1 MDTTKTK
8 SRNKILKNLMP
19 NTNSSTIKVQK
30 RDGRLESLDINKIH
44 FVVEEACEGLTGVS
58 SSQIEMNANI
68 QFYDGMTTKDIQN
81 VLVRSANDLIS
92 LECPNYQYAA
102 ARLLSY
108 DVRKEAHGQY
118 EYVPLLKLILRNI
131 RLGVYDKGILD
142 MYSKTEIKKFNTWIR
157 RDRDLKFTYAG
168 LRQICDKYLVQDRS
182 SGQLYETPQDMY
194 MMIAAT
200 LFADY
205 PSKSRMSYVK
215 KYYDAISQ
223 HKINIPTP
231 VMAGVRTPI
240 RQFASCVLVDSDD
253 TLPSIFSSDMAI
265 GLYVARR
272 AGIGINAGRIRGIN
286 SKIRGGEVQH
296 TGVIPFLKKF
306 ESTVRCCT
314 QNGVRGG
321 NATVHFPIWHPE
333 IEDILVLKNNKG
345 TEDNRVRRM
354 DYSIQISKLFY
365 ERFMNEED
373 ITLISPHMAP
383 GLYEAFGTEEFDE
396 LYLKYEAD
404 KTIPK
409 KTVPAQDL
417 FFDLLKERAETGRI
431 YIMNLDHA
439 NSHSSFKDKV
449 SMSNLCQEITLPTT
463 PIQHVDDDQGE
474 IALCILSAINVGQ
487 LNDLGELENLCDLS
501 VRALE
506 QIIDYQ
512 DYPVKAA
519 EVSTKKR
526 RSLGIGYIGLA
537 HYLAKNGVKYNEKG
551 AWELVDRLSEAFQ
564 YYLLRASC
572 DLAEERGKC
581 EGFERTKY
589 ADGLLPID
597 HYKKEVDEIVPHKQ
611 RMAWESLRKDIA
623 KYGLRH
629 STLSAQMPS
638 ESSSVVSNE
647 TNGIEPPRAML
658 QIKKSKKGPLKQI
671 APGFPKLKND
681 YTLLWD
687 MPSNEGYINVV
698 AMMQK
703 YFDQAIS
710 GNWSYNPLQFDNNE
724 VPLSVMAQDMLTAY
738 KYGWKTSYYQNTYD
752 FKGEE
757 EDLQPAG
764 IKSPVEDEGEDVI
777 LEPENPTMVNGVNG
791 AEKISTTADDGECEA
806 CTI

>member
-8 SRNKILKNLMP
+8 IKNRKYKNLMP

-30 RDGRLESLDINKIH
+30 RDGRLEELDINKIH
-44 FVVEEACEGLTGVS
+44 FVVEEACEGLAGVS

-92 LECPNYQYAA
+92 LETPNYQYAA

-118 EYVPLLKLILRNI
+118 EYIPLLKLIIRNV
-131 RLGVYDKGILD
+131 RSGVYDKAILD
-142 MYSKTEIKKFNTWIR
+142 KYTKTEIKKFNTWIKR
-157 RDRDLKFTYAG
+157 ERDLKFTYAG

-182 SGQLYETPQDMY
+182 SGQIYETPQDMY

-205 PSKSRMSYVK
+205 PAKTRMQYVK

-354 DYSIQISKLFY
+354 DYSIQISRLFY

-373 ITLISPHMAP
+373 ITLISPHQAP
-383 GLYEAFGTEEFDE
+383 GLYEAFGTEEFDD

-431 YIMNLDHA
+431 YIMNIDHC

-463 PIQHVDDDQGE
+463 PIQDIHDEQGE
-474 IALCILSAINVGQ
+474 IALCILSAVNVGA
-487 LNDLGELENLCDLS
+487 LNDLSELENICDLS

-512 DYPVKAA
+512 DYPVRAA

-537 HYLAKNGVKYNEKG
+537 HYLAKNGVKYSDPK
-551 AWELVDRLSEAFQ
+551 AWDLVDRLSEAFQ
-564 YYLLRASC
+564 YNLLRASC
-572 DLAEERGKC
+572 NIAMEKGKC
-581 EGFERTKY
+581 EGFDRTKY

-597 HYKKEVDEIVPHKQ
+597 HYKKDVDNIVPHKQ

-647 TNGIEPPRAML
+647 TNGIEPPRALMA
-658 QIKKSKKGPLKQI
+658 IKKSKKGPLKQI

-710 GNWSYNPLQFDNNE
+710 GNWSYNPLHFENNE
-724 VPLSVMAQDMLTAY
+724 VPLSVMANDMLTAY
-738 KYGWKTSYYQNTYD
+738 KLGWKTSYYQNTYD

-757 EDLQPAG
+757 EDVQPAG
-764 IKSPVEDEGEDVI
+764 IETHQEDEGEDVI
-777 LEPENPTMVNGVNG
+777 LEPENPSP
-791 AEKISTTADDGECEA
+791 EISTTTDIDGEECDA
-806 CTI
+806 CMI